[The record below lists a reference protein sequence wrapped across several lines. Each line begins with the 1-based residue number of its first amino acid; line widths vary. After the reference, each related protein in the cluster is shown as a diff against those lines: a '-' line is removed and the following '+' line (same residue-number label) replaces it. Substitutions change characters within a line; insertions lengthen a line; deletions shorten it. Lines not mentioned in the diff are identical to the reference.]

1 MPMPKF
7 VRPPEPPSVRSSV
20 VVEKK
25 SCCNDAG
32 PSCPCHKFGGWFMK
46 KLFITFTAI
55 LLVYGIFYVG
65 TLIRN
70 NIKTY
75 EFIGKADRMERTIT
89 VNGNGKVN
97 GNNDIAMTTI
107 GYTNVDK
114 DVSKAQVNN
123 KKVMDQVLSALKALG
138 VADKDLQTNYSIYPE
153 YNYSQDQ
160 GQQLI
165 GYRVN
170 NQTAVK
176 IRDLAKIPE
185 ILGLAGK
192 YGATEISGLNFTI
205 DEPEN
210 LKAQAR
216 DEALLDA
223 RARALVLAKSLR
235 VRLGSVVAYNEYEG
249 GGDYPQPIYSSKSS
263 VMGMGGGAPEAV
275 AGGSKDVNM
284 NVSVTYEILP

>member
-7 VRPPEPPSVRSSV
+7 VRPPEPPFVRSSV

-70 NIKTY
+70 NIKKY
-75 EFIGKADRMERTIT
+75 DYIGKADRIERTIT
-89 VNGNGKVN
+89 VNGSGKMN

-107 GYTNVDK
+107 GFSNVDK

-123 KKVMDQVLSALKALG
+123 KKVMDQVLSALKAFG

-153 YNYSQDQ
+153 YNCS
-160 GQQLI
+160 
-165 GYRVN
+165 
-170 NQTAVK
+170 
-176 IRDLAKIPE
+176 
-185 ILGLAGK
+185 
-192 YGATEISGLNFTI
+192 
-205 DEPEN
+205 
-210 LKAQAR
+210 
-216 DEALLDA
+216 
-223 RARALVLAKSLR
+223 
-235 VRLGSVVAYNEYEG
+235 
-249 GGDYPQPIYSSKSS
+249 
-263 VMGMGGGAPEAV
+263 
-275 AGGSKDVNM
+275 GSKV
-284 NVSVTYEILP
+284 ILYPACIGVYKRSMQL